1 MSDEADEGDSDE
13 AANHRSMVERQGNRS
28 TGQDETDSVV
38 RSLEASFTAIRRSGP
53 AYHPIFDK
61 FEPEH
66 VAQFLDHSRER
77 DRDEARFNRSGRWF
91 RVLYTAIGIGVF
103 VFLTALLLPEQSDLY
118 YKLLQGLGVFG
129 AGLAGG
135 YGLRTYQERRSQ

>member
-1 MSDEADEGDSDE
+1 MNQML
-13 AANHRSMVERQGNRS
+13 AAPPPLQVLQR
-28 TGQDETDSVV
+28 
-38 RSLEASFTAIRRSGP
+38 P
-53 AYHPIFDK
+53 PIFDK

-77 DRDEARFNRSGRWF
+77 ERDEARFKRGGRWF
-91 RVLYTAIGIGVF
+91 RVVYTAIGIGVF
-103 VFLTALLLPEQSDLY
+103 FFLTVLLLPEQSDLY

-135 YGLRTYQERRSQ
+135 YGLRTYQERRSE

>member
-1 MSDEADEGDSDE
+1 MSDEGDTGESAD
-13 AANHRSMVERQGNRS
+13 HHSMVERQENVR
-28 TGQDETDSVV
+28 TAQDDTASVI
-38 RSLEASFTAIRRSGP
+38 RSLETNFTAIRRSGS

-77 DRDEARFNRSGRWF
+77 DRDEAKFKRHGRWF
-91 RVLYTAIGIGVF
+91 RVAYTGIGIGVF
-103 VFLTALLLPEQSDLY
+103 GFLTVLLLPEQSDLY

-135 YGLRTYQERRSQ
+135 YGLRTYQERRSE